1 MKTAKE
7 YFKFDNT
14 YIKLPGK
21 FYQRIKPEPVKN
33 PTLIKL
39 NLQLSNYLNL
49 EISSLKNN
57 SGISILSGNQVPKNT
72 TPIAMVYAGHQFG
85 NFVNQLGDGRAVLI
99 GEIIAKD
106 GKRYDLQLKGS
117 GKTMYSRQGDG
128 RAPLGPVIREYIIS
142 EAMYHLG
149 IPTTRALSII
159 STGEF
164 VEREKIEPG
173 GVLARISSSHIRIGT
188 FEFFSARKDF
198 NALKKIA
205 DYTIRRHYP
214 EILSKNKNNYS
225 LLLEKVILSQAKL
238 ISQWMNFGFIHGVM
252 NTDNTSISGETIDY
266 GPCAFINNYDPM
278 TVYSYIDFQGRYS
291 FGNQPKIMLWNLS
304 KFAESISSLIDEDPN
319 LANQKIINSLK
330 KFPELFSKFWIKGI
344 KKKIG
349 LSSTFQNDTK
359 LIESLLEMMYKEEAD
374 FTLTF
379 RKLAE
384 SLKNEQKKNDFFS
397 LFNNKEHFLD
407 WYQKWNLRIKK
418 EKESKDILLKKMNAV
433 NPLFIPRNHL
443 VEKAINETVEKN
455 NLSMLDDL
463 LEVLK
468 NPFTEKKK
476 KSKFSRPPDNSEDIK
491 NTFCGT

>member
-1 MKTAKE
+1 M
-7 YFKFDNT
+7 
-14 YIKLPGK
+14 
-21 FYQRIKPEPVKN
+21 
-33 PTLIKL
+33 
-39 NLQLSNYLNL
+39 
-49 EISSLKNN
+49 
-57 SGISILSGNQVPKNT
+57 PKNT

-238 ISQWMNFGFIHGVM
+238 ISQWMNFG
-252 NTDNTSISGETIDY
+252 
-266 GPCAFINNYDPM
+266 
-278 TVYSYIDFQGRYS
+278 
-291 FGNQPKIMLWNLS
+291 
-304 KFAESISSLIDEDPN
+304 
-319 LANQKIINSLK
+319 
-330 KFPELFSKFWIKGI
+330 LFMA
-344 KKKIG
+344 
-349 LSSTFQNDTK
+349 L
-359 LIESLLEMMYKEEAD
+359 
-374 FTLTF
+374 
-379 RKLAE
+379 
-384 SLKNEQKKNDFFS
+384 
-397 LFNNKEHFLD
+397 
-407 WYQKWNLRIKK
+407 
-418 EKESKDILLKKMNAV
+418 
-433 NPLFIPRNHL
+433 
-443 VEKAINETVEKN
+443 
-455 NLSMLDDL
+455 
-463 LEVLK
+463 
-468 NPFTEKKK
+468 
-476 KSKFSRPPDNSEDIK
+476 
-491 NTFCGT
+491 